1 MSQDQKSDGDMAML
15 EQHANQLAEHF
26 DSVQIFVTRHEAGE
40 SDGTVNANFGTGN
53 WFTRFGQISTYLTKA
68 DERSRKEVREEK
80 E

>member
-1 MSQDQKSDGDMAML
+1 MSNDKKHDEDMGML

-26 DSVQIFVTRHEAGE
+26 DTVQIFVTRHAAGE
-40 SDGTVNANFGTGN
+40 LDGTVNANWGCGN

-68 DERSRKEVREEK
+68 DERSRKEVQEE